1 MADARDRGDGADT
14 IWLKCPGCQKILF
27 RKEAERLLLVCPKCG
42 AHLRLTAEQRIRT
55 VVDGGSFVEHDAAL
69 RSGDPLVF
77 TDRKPYGQRLAAAQ
91 ARAGRAEAVVCGV
104 ATLDGRPVAL
114 GCFDFAFLGG
124 SMGTVVGEKLARIVE
139 HAVAERL
146 PVIFFSASGG
156 ARMQEGVLSLM
167 QMAKVNMALGRLRA
181 AGLPYVSVL
190 TDPTT
195 GGVAASLAMVGDV
208 NIAEPGALIGF
219 AGRRVI
225 EQTIGERLPDGFQR
239 AEFLLEHGMV
249 DLVVERKDLRT
260 TLGQVLG
267 LLCDAGPAAP
277 SPPSAGPEAADSGEP
292 GP

>member
-1 MADARDRGDGADT
+1 MADARDRGDTADT

-42 AHLRLTAEQRIRT
+42 THLRLTAEQRIRT

-139 HAVAERL
+139 HAVTERL

-249 DLVVERKDLRT
+249 DLVVERKDLRA

-277 SPPSAGPEAADSGEP
+277 SPASAGPGAADGGEP

>member
-1 MADARDRGDGADT
+1 MRDAREQGGQSELDA
-14 IWLKCPGCQKILF
+14 IWLKCPACQKILF

-42 AHLRLTAEQRIRT
+42 AHLRLTAEQRIRA
-55 VVDGGSFVEHDAAL
+55 VADGGSFVEHDADL
-69 RSGDPLVF
+69 HSGDPLVF
-77 TDRKPYGQRLAAAQ
+77 TDRKPYGHRLEA
-91 ARAGRAEAVVCGV
+91 ARARSGRAEAVVCGV

-114 GCFDFAFLGG
+114 GCFDFGFLGG

-139 HAVAERL
+139 HAVTERL
-146 PVIFFSASGG
+146 PVVFFSASGG

-239 AEFLLEHGMV
+239 AEFLLEHGML
-249 DLVVERKDLRT
+249 DMVVERKDLRV
-260 TLGQVLG
+260 TLSRVLG
-267 LLCDAGPAAP
+267 LLCDAGAEAQTPA
-277 SPPSAGPEAADSGEP
+277 PPDCGETAR
-292 GP
+292 G

>member
-1 MADARDRGDGADT
+1 MADAREQAGQSELDA
-14 IWLKCPGCQKILF
+14 IWLKCPACQKILF

-55 VVDGGSFVEHDAAL
+55 VADGGSFVEHDADL
-69 RSGDPLVF
+69 HSGDPLVF
-77 TDRKPYGQRLAAAQ
+77 TDRRPYGHRLEA
-91 ARAGRAEAVVCGV
+91 ARARSGRAEAVVCGV

-114 GCFDFAFLGG
+114 GCFDFGFLGG

-139 HAVAERL
+139 HAVTERL
-146 PVIFFSASGG
+146 PVVFFSASGG

-167 QMAKVNMALGRLRA
+167 QMAKVNMALGRLHA

-239 AEFLLEHGMV
+239 AEFLLEHGML
-249 DLVVERKDLRT
+249 DMVVERKDLRT
-260 TLGQVLG
+260 TLSRVLG
-267 LLCDAGPAAP
+267 LLCDASTEAQTPA
-277 SPPSAGPEAADSGEP
+277 SADCGETAR
-292 GP
+292 G

>member
-1 MADARDRGDGADT
+1 MADVRDRGDGADT
-14 IWLKCPGCQKILF
+14 IWLKCTGCQKILF
-27 RKEAERLLLVCPKCG
+27 RKEVERLLLVCPKCG
-42 AHLRLTAEQRIRT
+42 THLRLTAEQRIRII
-55 VVDGGSFVEHDAAL
+55 VDGGSFVEHDAAL

-146 PVIFFSASGG
+146 PVLFFSASGG

-249 DLVVERKDLRT
+249 DLVVERKDLRA

-267 LLCDAGPAAP
+267 LLCDAGPAAR
-277 SPPSAGPEAADSGEP
+277 SPASADPGAADRGASGP
-292 GP
+292 

>member
-1 MADARDRGDGADT
+1 MADAREQAGQSELDA
-14 IWLKCPGCQKILF
+14 IWLKCPACQKILF

-55 VVDGGSFVEHDAAL
+55 VVDGGSFVEHDADL
-69 RSGDPLVF
+69 HSGDPLVF
-77 TDRKPYGQRLAAAQ
+77 TDRKPYGHRLEA
-91 ARAGRAEAVVCGV
+91 ARARSGRAEAVVCGG

-114 GCFDFAFLGG
+114 GCFDFGFLGG

-139 HAVAERL
+139 HAVTERL
-146 PVIFFSASGG
+146 PVVFFSASGG

-225 EQTIGERLPDGFQR
+225 EQTIGERLPAGFQR
-239 AEFLLEHGMV
+239 AEFLLEHGML
-249 DLVVERKDLRT
+249 DMVVERKDMRT
-260 TLGQVLG
+260 TLSRVLG
-267 LLCDAGPAAP
+267 LLYDAGAEAQSPA
-277 SPPSAGPEAADSGEP
+277 PPDSGEIAS
-292 GP
+292 G